1 MGIIFLNDLQFDVD
15 NVHSYEF
22 IKQKGLDTN
31 FLTWT
36 ALRSSFIKMN
46 SKSPGNLLT
55 VGNFDPVNF
64 EYNAKA
70 FNAYVR
76 KFKQINF
83 IQC

>member
-1 MGIIFLNDLQFDVD
+1 MIYSIY
-15 NVHSYEF
+15 VHSYEF
-22 IKQKGLDTN
+22 IKQKELDTN

-36 ALRSSFIKMN
+36 ALRSSIIKMY

-70 FNAYVR
+70 FNAYVC
-76 KFKQINF
+76 KCKQIYSMLISTNV
-83 IQC
+83 QC